1 MAKAFPE
8 EVAELILHIPLA
20 MEPHSDF
27 LAWTGEP
34 SGEYTVR
41 SAYKLL
47 QSGDPRAYAVQN
59 VWNYLPTRVNMQL
72 RRLANNTTCSR
83 CGVEVETM
91 DHLSV

>member
-1 MAKAFPE
+1 MVICVLIVAELINNNERNWNRELIANTFPE

-59 VWNYLPTRVNMQL
+59 VYSGFYKKNFG
-72 RRLANNTTCSR
+72 A
-83 CGVEVETM
+83 
-91 DHLSV
+91 